1 MVITILVTLIQIL
14 IWIVIV
20 DVVLSYFM
28 DPYHPVRQ
36 ALDGIV
42 GPLLAP
48 IRGIMPFM
56 GGIDF
61 SPLILILLL
70 QLLANLLIRSF

>member
-1 MVITILVTLIQIL
+1 MAITVLITLIQIL
-14 IWIVIV
+14 IWIVIA

-28 DPYHPVRQ
+28 DPYHPLRQ

-48 IRGIMPFM
+48 IRSIMPFM
-56 GGIDF
+56 GGVDF

-70 QLLANLLIRSF
+70 QLLANVLSRSF